1 MNTDIPQ
8 KEESSKA
15 LTIKNIILAIIC
27 LVLLVA
33 VIGEIYLGV
42 WIFKHAID
50 IHATGPD
57 YSPNVRI
64 AADNTT
70 MQTERIAPH
79 GEIQYDQSQK

>member
-33 VIGEIYLGV
+33 VAGEIYLGV
-42 WIFKHAID
+42 WIFQHAID
-50 IHATGPD
+50 VNATGPD
-57 YSPNVRI
+57 YVPNVRI

-70 MQTERIAPH
+70 TPTERIAPH
-79 GEIQYDQSQK
+79 GEIQYNQSQK